1 MSEILSYEKFVEN
14 LRAYLLDALNLQ
26 EERIYFEAK
35 DEEGMAQNGD
45 RLFVECRVS
54 SEGKEVCGIHTEELY
69 EDYLDGV
76 SVDKIGDTVTEEIKK
91 ISKAGFFEKTKN
103 VNNYSKVKGDLFIR
117 LLNKKKHEKALENAV
132 YKEVDGIACVLYMKV
147 GQQDGRISSMKIH
160 KASLADWGMDE
171 DEAYENALANTYF
184 LTPPRSYKW
193 ERLLFNPAYEGDDF
207 MDMNYEENIV
217 ERIAGSCLSTSIRT
231 NGAVAVFLPD
241 VAQRIADL
249 MDDDFYIVFTSVHE
263 AMIHPKRMFCPED
276 LERILKETLKE
287 ATPDEDFLTDEIYYY
302 DRGARK
308 IMKWKKVVSKVTL
321 PASCVERLPL

>member
-1 MSEILSYEKFVEN
+1 MSKKAEVFSLRFVLIN
-14 LRAYLLDALNLQ
+14 TGN
-26 EERIYFEAK
+26 
-35 DEEGMAQNGD
+35 
-45 RLFVECRVS
+45 
-54 SEGKEVCGIHTEELY
+54 
-69 EDYLDGV
+69 
-76 SVDKIGDTVTEEIKK
+76 
-91 ISKAGFFEKTKN
+91 ISRK
-103 VNNYSKVKGDLFIR
+103 VLSKVLRSFDKNFER
-117 LLNKKKHEKALENAV
+117 L
-132 YKEVDGIACVLYMKV
+132 
-147 GQQDGRISSMKIH
+147 Q
-160 KASLADWGMDE
+160 
-171 DEAYENALANTYF
+171 
-184 LTPPRSYKW
+184 W
-193 ERLLFNPAYEGDDF
+193 ERLLFNPAYEGEDF

-217 ERIAGSCLSTSIRT
+217 ERNAGSCLSTSIRT

-287 ATPDEDFLTDEIYYY
+287 ATPDEDYLSDEIYYY

>member
-1 MSEILSYEKFVEN
+1 MPTENSYLSDIEEILLHRHDNGGDYWATPDKRLLKGAPFTTIESP
-14 LRAYLLDALNLQ
+14 LYLL
-26 EERIYFEAK
+26 
-35 DEEGMAQNGD
+35 
-45 RLFVECRVS
+45 
-54 SEGKEVCGIHTEELY
+54 EL
-69 EDYLDGV
+69 GV
-76 SVDKIGDTVTEEIKK
+76 SADDPIMKETANLIFSTWKEDGRFKIFPTGSIYPCQTAESART
-91 ISKAGFFEKTKN
+91 
-103 VNNYSKVKGDLFIR
+103 L
-117 LLNKKKHEKALENAV
+117 
-132 YKEVDGIACVLYMKV
+132 CYMGYANDSRIETTFQV

-184 LTPPRSYKW
+184 LTPPRIYKW
-193 ERLLFNPAYEGDDF
+193 ECLLFNPDYEGDDF

-217 ERIAGSCLSTSIRT
+217 ERNAGSCLSTSIRT

-263 AMIHPKRMFCPED
+263 AMIHSKRMFCPED

-287 ATPDEDFLTDEIYYY
+287 ATLDEDFLTDEIYYY

>member
-1 MSEILSYEKFVEN
+1 
-14 LRAYLLDALNLQ
+14 
-26 EERIYFEAK
+26 
-35 DEEGMAQNGD
+35 
-45 RLFVECRVS
+45 
-54 SEGKEVCGIHTEELY
+54 
-69 EDYLDGV
+69 
-76 SVDKIGDTVTEEIKK
+76 
-91 ISKAGFFEKTKN
+91 
-103 VNNYSKVKGDLFIR
+103 
-117 LLNKKKHEKALENAV
+117 
-132 YKEVDGIACVLYMKV
+132 
-147 GQQDGRISSMKIH
+147 
-160 KASLADWGMDE
+160 
-171 DEAYENALANTYF
+171 
-184 LTPPRSYKW
+184 
-193 ERLLFNPAYEGDDF
+193 

-217 ERIAGSCLSTSIRT
+217 ERNAGSCLSTSIRT

-287 ATPDEDFLTDEIYYY
+287 ATPDEDFLSDEIYYY

>member
-1 MSEILSYEKFVEN
+1 MRRYFILTTKKC
-14 LRAYLLDALNLQ
+14 
-26 EERIYFEAK
+26 RIYAAF
-35 DEEGMAQNGD
+35 
-45 RLFVECRVS
+45 
-54 SEGKEVCGIHTEELY
+54 
-69 EDYLDGV
+69 GV
-76 SVDKIGDTVTEEIKK
+76 SQTP
-91 ISKAGFFEKTKN
+91 
-103 VNNYSKVKGDLFIR
+103 NNYSKVKGDLFIR

-147 GQQDGRISSMKIH
+147 GQRDGCISSMKIH

-171 DEAYENALANTYF
+171 DEAYENALSNTYS
-184 LTPPRSYKW
+184 LTPPRIYKW
-193 ERLLFNPAYEGDDF
+193 ERLLFNPAYEGEDF

-217 ERIAGSCLSTSIRT
+217 ERNAGSCLSTSIRT

-263 AMIHPKRMFCPED
+263 AMIHPKRMSCPED

>member
-1 MSEILSYEKFVEN
+1 M
-14 LRAYLLDALNLQ
+14 
-26 EERIYFEAK
+26 
-35 DEEGMAQNGD
+35 
-45 RLFVECRVS
+45 
-54 SEGKEVCGIHTEELY
+54 
-69 EDYLDGV
+69 
-76 SVDKIGDTVTEEIKK
+76 
-91 ISKAGFFEKTKN
+91 
-103 VNNYSKVKGDLFIR
+103 
-117 LLNKKKHEKALENAV
+117 

-147 GQQDGRISSMKIH
+147 GQRDGCISSMKIH

-184 LTPPRSYKW
+184 LTPPRIYKW
-193 ERLLFNPAYEGDDF
+193 ECLLFNPNYEGDDF

-217 ERIAGSCLSTSIRT
+217 ERNAGSCLSTSIRT

-287 ATPDEDFLTDEIYYY
+287 ATPDEDYLSDEIYYY

-321 PASCVERLPL
+321 PASSVERLPL

>member
-1 MSEILSYEKFVEN
+1 M
-14 LRAYLLDALNLQ
+14 
-26 EERIYFEAK
+26 
-35 DEEGMAQNGD
+35 
-45 RLFVECRVS
+45 
-54 SEGKEVCGIHTEELY
+54 
-69 EDYLDGV
+69 
-76 SVDKIGDTVTEEIKK
+76 
-91 ISKAGFFEKTKN
+91 
-103 VNNYSKVKGDLFIR
+103 
-117 LLNKKKHEKALENAV
+117 

-147 GQQDGRISSMKIH
+147 GQRDGCISSMKIH
-160 KASLADWGMDE
+160 KSSLADWGMDE
-171 DEAYENALANTYF
+171 DEAYENALSNTYS
-184 LTPPRSYKW
+184 LSPPRIYKW
-193 ERLLFNPAYEGDDF
+193 ERLLFNPAYEGEDF

-217 ERIAGSCLSTSIRT
+217 ERNAGSCLSTSIRT

-287 ATPDEDFLTDEIYYY
+287 ATPDEDYLSDEIYYY

>member
-14 LRAYLLDALNLQ
+14 LRAYLLDTLNLQ

-35 DEEGMAQNGD
+35 DEEGMAPNGD

-69 EDYLDGV
+69 EDYLDGI
-76 SVDKIGDTVTEEIKK
+76 SIKRIGDTVTNEILKLKDARLFKK
-91 ISKAGFFEKTKN
+91 VQD

-147 GQQDGRISSMKIH
+147 GQRDGRISSMKIH

-184 LTPPRSYKW
+184 LTPPRIYKW
-193 ERLLFNPAYEGDDF
+193 ECLLFNPDYEGEDF

-217 ERIAGSCLSTSIRT
+217 ERNAGSCLSTSIRT

-287 ATPDEDFLTDEIYYY
+287 ATLDEDFLTDEIYYY